1 MKTERVVRIVLISLA
16 YILLF
21 AGCSSVKMFTIEVRE
36 PAIKPLPSTVSSITI
51 ANNASKQPA
60 DFQNKLIFFNEKKE
74 DATINADSL
83 GFYACFGLHDALLES
98 GFPSVNILQ
107 KTFSNDTLLQPSVP
121 FDRTFT
127 DSICKANDADA
138 LISVDQLLVGSLL
151 DIEEDLSQGFR
162 AARGTFSTQ
171 QLSTFRIFTSSD
183 STASPQTIRC
193 SDTLYWDA
201 QEPIIFGELKINNLL
216 SQLPLGRDAMHEA
229 AYFAGVE
236 LAHMIYPHW
245 EKSDRTIY
253 TTRNSQMRRAFSYA
267 KKEKWEEAA
276 TLWEH
281 ISNTKG
287 GKNKAYA
294 CANLALYCELND
306 RFEEAVKWQEK
317 AIEAIPDAK
326 DQYKNYR
333 DYLTIL
339 QKRAAIA
346 TDKK

>member
-1 MKTERVVRIVLISLA
+1 
-16 YILLF
+16 
-21 AGCSSVKMFTIEVRE
+21 
-36 PAIKPLPSTVSSITI
+36 
-51 ANNASKQPA
+51 
-60 DFQNKLIFFNEKKE
+60 
-74 DATINADSL
+74 
-83 GFYACFGLHDALLES
+83 
-98 GFPSVNILQ
+98 
-107 KTFSNDTLLQPSVP
+107 
-121 FDRTFT
+121 
-127 DSICKANDADA
+127 
-138 LISVDQLLVGSLL
+138 
-151 DIEEDLSQGFR
+151 
-162 AARGTFSTQ
+162 
-171 QLSTFRIFTSSD
+171 
-183 STASPQTIRC
+183 
-193 SDTLYWDA
+193 
-201 QEPIIFGELKINNLL
+201 
-216 SQLPLGRDAMHEA
+216 MHEA